1 MKEPSSKLSLY
12 REKWSKTE
20 SHFTNEFVNIS
31 PLESPPEK
39 HFMCEG
45 GPVTKPLS
53 NFEWEQIFCS
63 Y

>member
-1 MKEPSSKLSLY
+1 M
-12 REKWSKTE
+12 
-20 SHFTNEFVNIS
+20 NIS

-53 NFEWEQIFCS
+53 NFEWEQFFVLIRVVPREVSSLCG
-63 Y
+63 